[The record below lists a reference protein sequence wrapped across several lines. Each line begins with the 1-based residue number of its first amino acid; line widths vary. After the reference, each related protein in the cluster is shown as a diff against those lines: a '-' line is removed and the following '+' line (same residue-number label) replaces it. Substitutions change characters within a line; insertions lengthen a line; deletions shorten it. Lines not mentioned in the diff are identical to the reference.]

1 MKKKEIRI
9 KIGGVSFGAVAT
21 EGEAISTIL
30 SSFLPD
36 YHFMNLAGIKEHLIS
51 LSELIDEIQEK
62 QTTKIQRL
70 TNSIR
75 KIANEAKEK
84 THLLTY
90 VTNLTLR
97 GEGLGLFPG
106 FGVAK
111 IEMNEGKAKIK
122 TRFWIDPE
130 KQSIKENY

>member
-1 MKKKEIRI
+1 MEKI
-9 KIGGVSFGAVAT
+9 KIKIDDVFYGYVNS
-21 EGEAISTIL
+21 EGEAISVIL

-36 YHFMNLAGIKEHLIS
+36 YRFMSIEGIKEHLIS

-62 QTTKIQRL
+62 QKTKIQRL
-70 TNSIR
+70 TKSIR

-84 THLLTY
+84 TYLLTY
-90 VTNLTLR
+90 ITNLILR

-122 TRFWIDPE
+122 ARFWIDPE
-130 KQSIKENY
+130 KQPIRADY